1 MLMWR
6 WRSVL
11 TTVVVLTAVFA
22 AGAAVGF
29 LLEHEPAPDDRHISI
44 TRPPQPPPAE
54 TFLAG
59 EVVTLDAG
67 SIELR
72 TLAGVVQLDLWSD
85 AAIEE
90 LRRAAESRFA
100 PGDAVNL
107 GGDQGDFGLVVTGVV
122 ALEPVS
128 ENEASR

>member
-44 TRPPQPPPAE
+44 TRPPQPPSAE

-59 EVVTLDAG
+59 EVVTVDTG

-72 TLAGVVQLDLWSD
+72 TLAGVVQLDLRSD
-85 AAIEE
+85 ASIEE

-100 PGDAVNL
+100 TGDAVNL
-107 GGDQGDFGLVVTGVV
+107 GGEQGDFGLVLTGVV
-122 ALEPVS
+122 ALDPVNV
-128 ENEASR
+128 EEASR

>member
-59 EVVTLDAG
+59 EVVAIDG
-67 SIELR
+67 VGIELR
-72 TLAGVVQLDLWSD
+72 TLAGVVQLDLRSD
-85 AAIEE
+85 ASIEE

-107 GGDQGDFGLVVTGVV
+107 GGEQGDFGLVLTGVV
-122 ALEPVS
+122 ALDPVNA
-128 ENEASR
+128 EEASR

>member
-11 TTVVVLTAVFA
+11 TTVVVLTAIFA
-22 AGAAVGF
+22 AGATVGF

-44 TRPPQPPPAE
+44 SRPPQPPPAE
-54 TFLAG
+54 TSLAG
-59 EVVTLDAG
+59 EVVAIDG
-67 SIELR
+67 SAIELR
-72 TLAGVVQLDLWSD
+72 TLGGVVTIEVRSD

-107 GGDQGDFGLVVTGVV
+107 GGDQGDFGLVLTGVV

-128 ENEASR
+128 VEEASR

>member
-1 MLMWR
+1 MLVWR

-11 TTVVVLTAVFA
+11 TTAVVLAAVFA

-44 TRPPQPPPAE
+44 SRPLQPPPAD
-54 TFLAG
+54 TRLAG
-59 EVVTLDAG
+59 EVVATGGD

-72 TLAGVVQLDLWSD
+72 TLSGVVQLDLRSD
-85 AAIEE
+85 AVIEE
-90 LRRAAESRFA
+90 LRRVADSRFA

-107 GGDQGDFGLVVTGVV
+107 GGEQGEFGLVLTGVV
-122 ALEPVS
+122 VLEPVNV
-128 ENEASR
+128 EEASR

>member
-11 TTVVVLTAVFA
+11 TTVVVLTAIFA

-44 TRPPQPPPAE
+44 SRPPQPPPAE

-59 EVVTLDAG
+59 EVVAMDSGA
-67 SIELR
+67 IELR
-72 TLAGVVQLDLWSD
+72 TLAGVVQLDLRPD
-85 AAIEE
+85 TAIEE

-107 GGDQGDFGLVVTGVV
+107 GGDQGDFGLVLTGVV
-122 ALEPVS
+122 ALDPANAE
-128 ENEASR
+128 EASR

>member
-11 TTVVVLTAVFA
+11 TTAVVLTAVFA

-54 TFLAG
+54 TSLAG
-59 EVVTLDAG
+59 EVVAMDSGA
-67 SIELR
+67 IELR
-72 TLAGVVQLDLWSD
+72 TLAGVAQLDLRAD

-107 GGDQGDFGLVVTGVV
+107 GGEQGDFGLVLTGVV

-128 ENEASR
+128 VEEASR

>member
-11 TTVVVLTAVFA
+11 TTVVVLTAIFA

-44 TRPPQPPPAE
+44 SRPPQPPPAE

-59 EVVTLDAG
+59 EVVDVDG
-67 SIELR
+67 GGIELR
-72 TLAGVVQLDLWSD
+72 TRGGVVALELRPE
-85 AAIEE
+85 AAVDE
-90 LRRAAESRFA
+90 LRRVAETRFA

-107 GGDQGDFGLVVTGVV
+107 GGEQGEFGLVLTGVV